1 MPGELHLV
9 LDLATGLS
17 GFTRYVGRGE
27 ILSSVSDGDDDAD
40 GDAATATATRTA
52 TFRLGG

>member
-1 MPGELHLV
+1 MPGELHLA

-27 ILSSVSDGDDDAD
+27 VLSAVSDGDDAD
-40 GDAATATATRTA
+40 GDAATATRTA